1 MNEDKLGLVVFGFVA
16 FIALVGL
23 LIALSGE
30 FSFTGQAFAGEN
42 NYKAIDQNYIDRI
55 NAQEEASVGYGI
67 VGTSAYDDLIARY
80 HALKEK
86 YGYD

>member
-16 FIALVGL
+16 FLALFGL
-23 LIALSGE
+23 LLALSGE
-30 FSFTGQAFAGEN
+30 FSFTGQVFAGEN
-42 NYKAIDQNYIDRI
+42 NYKAIDQDYIDRI
-55 NAQEEASVGYGI
+55 NAQEEASVSYGR
-67 VGTSAYDDLIARY
+67 VGASRYDNLVTQY